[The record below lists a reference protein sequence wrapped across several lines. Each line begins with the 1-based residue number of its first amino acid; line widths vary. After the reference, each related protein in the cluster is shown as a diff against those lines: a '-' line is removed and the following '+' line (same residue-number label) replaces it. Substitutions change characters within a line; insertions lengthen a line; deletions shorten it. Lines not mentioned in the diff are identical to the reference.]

1 MQWVYDILRENGITP
16 SEYVVVNEPFF
27 QGSGWIREDALYR
40 VAGGYGYITQAFLDA
55 REIVGPDA
63 ILILNDTAN
72 NSLRPGPYN
81 YYTELTRKLV
91 DQLREAR
98 VTNFAV
104 GMQMHLRGD
113 YPVDEEDLIAT
124 MRYYGVPVYITEL
137 DVDVS
142 MLPSGKREQ
151 ALVDFYTTVFRAAI
165 RSGVCRGISTWNG
178 VDDLSTPVDY
188 EGNIDAQPTMFVGI
202 DNPTPKRVYY
212 EVLRLLLNELSRQ

>member
-1 MQWVYDILRENGITP
+1 MQWIYNILKENGITP

-40 VAGGYGYITQAFLDA
+40 VTGGYGYITQAFLDA

-72 NSLRPGPYN
+72 NSLQPGPYN
-81 YYTELTRKLV
+81 YYTELTKKLV
-91 DQLREAR
+91 NQLKQAG

-113 YPVDEEDLIAT
+113 YPVSEEDLITT
-124 MRYYGVPVYITEL
+124 MKYYGVPVYITEL

-142 MLPSGKREQ
+142 MLPPSMREQ
-151 ALVDFYTTVFRAAI
+151 TLVDFYTTVFRAAI

-178 VDDLSTPVDY
+178 VDELSTAVDY
-188 EGNIDAQPTMFVGI
+188 QGNNNAQPTMFTGI
-202 DNPTPKRVYY
+202 DNPAPKRVYY
-212 EVLRLLLNELSRQ
+212 EVLRLLFGELSQ